1 MHMQTRNQMFF
12 VWPLQYYTLLVLDIH
27 IVFVL
32 SDLGVVFDVD
42 RTSGKL
48 RVIGILDHEL
58 RDNFTITV
66 QVNWLHQYVRAFIF
80 FH

>member
-1 MHMQTRNQMFF
+1 MFF
-12 VWPLQYYTLLVLDIH
+12 VWPLQYYTSLVLNIH
-27 IVFVL
+27 IAVVL

-48 RVIGILDHEL
+48 RVIGILDREL